1 MTIIKETSLQETKT
15 KVGSIVLNSSPQKI
29 HSNHLV
35 FYTSG
40 VFKTDVSLK
49 HDLVDAH
56 IAKWGTVPNLQTA
69 LGDYYDANV
78 DPIQGVFGTRKDE
91 FILTQALGIYAT
103 AIGLNYEAWQNF
115 HRYPS
120 TTDQQHEDRIKL
132 FYHGIEFIY
141 GKKYIKVLVGNSAHS
156 FIVLA
161 DDTVKGKGYGYFK
174 RGDILKAASW
184 NAPAKNF
191 PRGNIFDNWYRT
203 HWTGV

>member
-1 MTIIKETSLQETKT
+1 MTSLQEIKT
-15 KVGSIVLNSSPQKI
+15 EKHSIVLSSSPQKI

-49 HDLVDAH
+49 HELVDAH

-141 GKKYIKVLVGNSAHS
+141 GKKYIKVVKGGSVHS
-156 FIVLA
+156 FIVID
-161 DDTVKGKGYGYFK
+161 DDTVKDKGCGYFK

-184 NAPAKNF
+184 SAPAKNF
-191 PRGNIFDNWYRT
+191 PRGNILDSWYRT
-203 HWTGV
+203 TWY